1 MNTTTLN
8 MITLDGNVIIKKGGG
23 GTPTPPSGGESGGSS
38 WRYFDVSGVSNISQ
52 IEVLCMIMNVGDAII
67 PHSGLLTLA
76 FSTFYDIKDKIKS
89 IGVCPF
95 TIVSA
100 SGTQVLD
107 DNMITMFGQQFN
119 LHEITEEEFYSL
131 D

>member
-8 MITLDGNVIIKKGGG
+8 TIGLDGVIIKKTNTPSGGG
-23 GTPTPPSGGESGGSS
+23 GS

-52 IEVLCMIMNVGDAII
+52 IEVLCMMMNVGDAII
-67 PHSGLLTLA
+67 PYSGLSTLA
-76 FSTFYDIKDKIKS
+76 FASFYDIKDKIKS

-95 TIVSA
+95 TVKFS
-100 SGTQVLD
+100 SGTQVFD
-107 DNMITMFGQQFN
+107 DNMITMFSQQFN
-119 LHEITEEEFYSL
+119 LTEITEEEFYKL